1 MRLRNLRL
9 LIGGIALS
17 VFLLLQLATPVL
29 AFSTAV
35 TSGELA
41 VLTSAQLTDIR
52 NACLSLGLGG
62 SAFCKSVAQ
71 KAVAVKETQD
81 PGIVVTVKETRGKRF
96 LPTLAGAVVGA
107 TVYGVEFAT
116 LAGDGNFVGSADHIV
131 PASWG
136 SIYFESGQKS
146 NTSPMTIR
154 ITIDTSPPPVLPGS
168 ISGIASSDGDPVKEV
183 VVTARMQGNPGV
195 SAQDVSDMDGGYLI
209 ADLPPGMYDVE
220 AMKSSYESLIVGD
233 VVVSSGADTPV
244 DFGLTLLP
252 CSERPVKDLLG
263 VALIDESLA
272 RRESGGASS
281 TTEYVEESIRHIRQN
296 GFTAIRV
303 PFYWES
309 YVYNPTEF
317 VDRVEFIAQ
326 TAQANDLCV
335 VFANF
340 QYYTTSYWNV
350 EFDGKSLGRGFPSFV
365 VSDFPLTNN
374 DYIQTAGPF
383 WDAFLSNS
391 ITVDGISV
399 WEVQANFFG
408 IVISSVDSYDSV
420 AGYEILNEPHLFDI
434 AQYDKLGNYHTYIAN
449 EIRAVSDKKIYFDR
463 ETTWG
468 FTRDPSQEPK
478 IAPVG
483 MTGIVYG
490 PHLYSIP
497 YPGTQAETQIQNF
510 ETWSE
515 LWGSEVLI
523 GETVA
528 DTQEDADQLL
538 KVLKEN
544 EFGWTVWSWKPTV
557 STGSGRTYYE
567 SNTVEAT
574 DVLKILLAEM
584 AKVY

>member
-1 MRLRNLRL
+1 MLV
-9 LIGGIALS
+9 GAMALS
-17 VFLLLQLATPVL
+17 LFLLMQPAIPVL
-29 AFSTAV
+29 AFSTSV
-35 TSGELA
+35 TSGELV

-52 NACLSLGLGG
+52 NACLNLGLGG
-62 SAFCKSVAQ
+62 SSFCKSVAQ

-96 LPTLAGAVVGA
+96 LPTLAGAVIGA

-116 LAGDGNFVGSADHIV
+116 TAGDGNFAGSANHIV
-131 PASWG
+131 PAPWG

-154 ITIDTSPPPVLPGS
+154 ITIATSPPPVPPGS
-168 ISGIASSDGDPVKEV
+168 ISGIASSGGDPVKEV
-183 VVTARMQGNPGV
+183 VVTAKMQSNPGI
-195 SAQDVSDMDGGYLI
+195 SAQAVSDTNGQYGI
-209 ADLPPGMYDVE
+209 ADLPPGTYDIE
-220 AMKSSYESLIVGD
+220 ATKSSYDPLIMRD
-233 VVVSSGADTPV
+233 IVVSSGADTAANL
-244 DFGLTLLP
+244 DLTLLS
-252 CSERPVKDLLG
+252 CSDRPVKDLVG
-263 VALIDESLA
+263 VSLIDESLA

-281 TTEYVEESIRHIRQN
+281 STEYIEESMQHIRQN
-296 GFTAIRV
+296 GFTALRV

-317 VDRVEFIAQ
+317 IDRIEFIAQ
-326 TAQANDLCV
+326 TAEVNNLCV
-335 VFANF
+335 VFTNF

-350 EFDGKSLGRGFPSFV
+350 AFDGKSLGRGFPSFV

-391 ITVDGISV
+391 ITIDGRSV
-399 WEVQANFFG
+399 WEVQSDFIG
-408 IVISSVDSYDSV
+408 TVISSVDSYESV
-420 AGYEILNEPHLFDI
+420 AGYEILNEPHLFDT
-434 AQYDKLGNYHTYIAN
+434 AQYDKLGSYHTYMAN

-468 FTRDPSQEPK
+468 FSRDPSQEPK
-478 IAPVG
+478 IAPAG
-483 MTGIVYG
+483 ITGIVYG
-490 PHLYSIP
+490 PHLYAIP

-510 ETWSE
+510 KTWSE

-538 KVLKEN
+538 SVLKEN
-544 EFGWTVWSWKPTV
+544 DFGWTVWSWKPTV
-557 STGSGRTYYE
+557 STGLGRTYYE
-567 SNTVEAT
+567 SDTVEAT
-574 DVLKILLAEM
+574 QVLKILLAAM
-584 AKVY
+584 AKIY